1 MPNQRDEVNRS
12 NTSKTNVN
20 NQKAQNAKS
29 KQTARPWPFQL
40 IIIIIIIIIII
51 PGVSFPVFTT
61 YQHYRRHLIT

>member
-12 NTSKTNVN
+12 TTSKTNVN

-40 IIIIIIIIIII
+40 F
-51 PGVSFPVFTT
+51 SS
-61 YQHYRRHLIT
+61 YYYYYYYYY